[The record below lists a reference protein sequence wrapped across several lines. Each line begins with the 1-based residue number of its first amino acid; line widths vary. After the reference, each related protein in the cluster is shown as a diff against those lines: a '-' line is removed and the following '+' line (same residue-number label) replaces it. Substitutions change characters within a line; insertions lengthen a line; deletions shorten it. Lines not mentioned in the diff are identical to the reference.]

1 MQNLSLLCVFFLKD
15 REVFL
20 SYGLFNIV
28 AGKRTAE
35 LLEKQHRHENEEQ
48 HRRES
53 VAARRSSEPE
63 ILRHSV
69 KHELL
74 TVPQNKDHDTSDI
87 HKSPDAKGVTSEK
100 RSLKRVAK
108 TTSRNLQDFFK
119 RL

>member
-1 MQNLSLLCVFFLKD
+1 M
-15 REVFL
+15 FL

-35 LLEKQHRHENEEQ
+35 LLEKQHRHEHEEQ
-48 HRRES
+48 HKRETI
-53 VAARRSSEPE
+53 AARRSSEPE
-63 ILRHSV
+63 ILRHTV

-74 TVPQNKDHDTSDI
+74 TVPHTNDHTTSDI
-87 HKSPDAKGVTSEK
+87 HKSSEAKGGSSEK

-108 TTSRNLQDFFK
+108 TTSRNLQEFFK